1 MAASQN
7 KPAVVKALLLLG
19 ARLNVKTR
27 RGLTPEDLARR
38 NGFEEVLRILEQ
50 AALQKESTLG
60 SLPPSHSSR
69 SMASKEN
76 TLDTAEALESAGTS
90 RTVRIQM

>member
-1 MAASQN
+1 MAVSQN
-7 KPAVVKALLLLG
+7 KPTVVKALLRLG

-50 AALQKESTLG
+50 ATLQKESTFD
-60 SLPPSHSSR
+60 S
-69 SMASKEN
+69 
-76 TLDTAEALESAGTS
+76 AEAPQSA
-90 RTVRIQM
+90 RTTRTIQM